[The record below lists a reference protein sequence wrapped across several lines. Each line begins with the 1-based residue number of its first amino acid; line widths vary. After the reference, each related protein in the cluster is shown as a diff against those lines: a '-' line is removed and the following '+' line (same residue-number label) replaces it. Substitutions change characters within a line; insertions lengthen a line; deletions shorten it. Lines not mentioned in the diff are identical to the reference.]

1 MALVVGITGGIGSGK
16 SAVTDRLAQLGITI
30 VDADVAAR
38 IVVEPGQPALE
49 AIADHFGTGIIQH
62 DGSLD
67 RVALRKIVF
76 ENPDERQWLESVTH
90 PAIRKE
96 ITRQLDSADSA
107 DSPYVVLSPP
117 LLLETSQNNFV
128 DLVVVVD
135 VPESVQL
142 ERTMTRDDNNAEL
155 VHQIMAAQLS
165 RDDRLGAADMVID
178 NSGSLENLYQRVD
191 LLHEQLVAK
200 ASALEA

>member
-38 IVVEPGQPALE
+38 IVVEPGQPALT
-49 AIADHFGTGIIQH
+49 AIADHFGSGIIQQ
-62 DGSLD
+62 DGCLD
-67 RVALRKIVF
+67 RAALRRIVF
-76 ENPDERQWLESVTH
+76 EHPDERQWLEGVTH
-90 PAIRKE
+90 PAIREE
-96 ITRQLDSADSA
+96 ITRQLDSADS
-107 DSPYVVLSPP
+107 PYVVLSSP
-117 LLLETSQNNFV
+117 LLLEASQNSFA

-142 ERTMTRDDNNAEL
+142 ERTMKRDDNNAEL
-155 VHQIMAAQLS
+155 VHQIMAAQLN

-178 NSGSLENLYQRVD
+178 NSGSLENLYQQVD

>member
-38 IVVEPGQPALE
+38 IVVEPGQPALT
-49 AIADHFGTGIIQH
+49 AIADHFGSGIIQQ

-67 RVALRKIVF
+67 RAALRKIVF
-76 ENPDERQWLESVTH
+76 EHPDERQWLESVTH
-90 PAIRKE
+90 PAIREE
-96 ITRQLDSADSA
+96 ITRQLDSADS
-107 DSPYVVLSPP
+107 PYVVLSSP
-117 LLLETSQNNFV
+117 LLLEASQNSFA

-142 ERTMTRDDNNAEL
+142 ERTMKRDDNNAEL
-155 VHQIMAAQLS
+155 VHQIMAAQLN

-178 NSGSLENLYQRVD
+178 NSGSLENLYQQVD